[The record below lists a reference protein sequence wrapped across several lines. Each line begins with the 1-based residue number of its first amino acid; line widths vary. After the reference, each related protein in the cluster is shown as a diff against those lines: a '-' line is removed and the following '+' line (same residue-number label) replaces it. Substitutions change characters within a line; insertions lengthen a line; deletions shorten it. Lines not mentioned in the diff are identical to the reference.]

1 MPVSH
6 NGIAR
11 GSNPRP
17 LRASPFDSGYRRHQQ
32 NKTTTKTQLK
42 HKTTKTN
49 KLIYT
54 MPKISDQ
61 KIEKISEQIL
71 FHLYSIFPK
80 QIFTSDIAKEIAR
93 DEEFTKKLLE
103 KLEKKEL
110 VIKIDK
116 NPQGFQYSR
125 RLRWRISNRAHN
137 IYKKHQ

>member
-1 MPVSH
+1 
-6 NGIAR
+6 
-11 GSNPRP
+11 
-17 LRASPFDSGYRRHQQ
+17 
-32 NKTTTKTQLK
+32 
-42 HKTTKTN
+42 
-49 KLIYT
+49 

-80 QIFTSDIAKEIAR
+80 QIFTSDIAKELAR